1 MAKSFEF
8 GVVFDMDGVLIDSAD
23 AHFHS
28 WRDLGDENDLTITRA
43 QFDASFG
50 MHNADI
56 IPALF
61 GPVDDQ
67 RLAALADRKETI
79 YRDIIRDDPPLVE
92 GAASLIRDLHHAGV
106 AVGIG
111 SSGPLANIRLVLE
124 ALGVAALIRA
134 IVSAEDVT
142 RGKPDPQVFTTAC
155 SRLGLPPHRCVVVED
170 APAGVAA
177 GKAAGAS
184 VVGVMMYHSAERLAR
199 ADHIVPRLADLTVQ
213 ACQKLSRGRD
223 LDTRSAL

>member
-1 MAKSFEF
+1 MLLGSA
-8 GVVFDMDGVLIDSAD
+8 FDRTRPHSSWPV
-23 AHFHS
+23 AH
-28 WRDLGDENDLTITRA
+28 NV
-43 QFDASFG
+43 Q
-50 MHNADI
+50 
-56 IPALF
+56 
-61 GPVDDQ
+61 
-67 RLAALADRKETI
+67 
-79 YRDIIRDDPPLVE
+79 
-92 GAASLIRDLHHAGV
+92 
-106 AVGIG
+106 
-111 SSGPLANIRLVLE
+111 GPLANIRLVLE

-134 IVSAEDVT
+134 IASAEDVT

-184 VVGVMMYHSAERLAR
+184 VVGVMMYHSAERLAQ